1 MVADLHHE
9 QDGVEDDEGH
19 DEVLKGRGDDD
30 PPQLVLETLPLFWH
44 VSFQG
49 LRLLYHS
56 SRSRCHYHRAKYS
69 DETFFFGICSNY
81 TFPGPNFDY
90 MN

>member
-9 QDGVEDDEGH
+9 QDGVEDDESH

-49 LRLLYHS
+49 LRLCIILQGHGLI
-56 SRSRCHYHRAKYS
+56 
-69 DETFFFGICSNY
+69 TI
-81 TFPGPNFDY
+81 GPKIH
-90 MN
+90 